1 MGKITEALKKVTD
14 DRLTRI
20 QKKPE
25 FEYVVKRLENT
36 VLDQRL
42 VSFHDSTSP
51 IGEQYKIL
59 RTNIQTLRR
68 KQGYKSF
75 VITSSI
81 GGEGKTVT
89 ALNLAIAMAQDS
101 GSKSVLLIDADMRKG
116 RVAKY
121 MGIKSQRG
129 LSELLQEKVSA
140 ESVFTGAG
148 IENLTFVLSGK
159 SPKHPSE
166 LLNSKKMER
175 FLAACRTKFDY
186 ILIDAPPVL
195 PVTDAC
201 ILAPMA
207 DGVIMVVQAGRTQVD
222 AIKHAE
228 TRLYQARAK
237 LIGCVLTNV
246 EYHVPSYLHRYIN
259 KYDSYYRY
267 HEKEKEFEREGVM
280 S

>member
-14 DRLTRI
+14 ERLARI
-20 QKKPE
+20 QQKPE

-59 RTNIQTLRR
+59 RTNIQSLKCKKDYR
-68 KQGYKSF
+68 SF
-75 VITSSI
+75 AITSSI

-89 ALNLAIAMAQDS
+89 ALNLAITMAQ
-101 GSKSVLLIDADMRKG
+101 GSNNKSVLLIDADMRKG
-116 RVAKY
+116 RVTKY
-121 MGIKSQRG
+121 LGIKSHMG
-129 LSELLQEKVSA
+129 LSEILRDKVSA
-140 ESVFTGAG
+140 ESVFTSVG
-148 IENLTFVLSGK
+148 IENLSFILSGK
-159 SPKHPSE
+159 PPKHPSE

-201 ILAPMA
+201 ILGPMV
-207 DGVIMVVQAGRTQVD
+207 DGVIMVVQAGRTQAD

-228 TRLYQARAK
+228 ARLNQARAK
-237 LIGCVLTNV
+237 ILGYVLTNV
-246 EYHVPSYLHRYIN
+246 EYHVPNYLHRYIN
-259 KYDSYYRY
+259 KYDSYYTYR
-267 HEKEKEFEREGVM
+267 KETVEQKGGV